1 MRTRLPAMAS
11 APEAGVRLTSRSPR
25 SIPGV
30 RACHVAGTGNPPQS
44 TIVLRST
51 LAWRRAFR
59 NCLVLARPSAHWHAS
74 CRGQSAGALGVT
86 CAVTSPTHRHM
97 WRSTNDAR
105 PIGALGIRYK
115 STPAAASLVNENA
128 AVDTAS
134 QDDKDKDPLDLTFC
148 DYRNAFKSKT
158 NSELLRAL
166 LVFHLCSIQ
175 PLVDNNA
182 KLMKLGQKVLGKRL
196 FAALMKATFYG
207 HFVAGED
214 QIKIQPTLERL
225 RSFGVKSILDYSVEE
240 DISSE
245 DAEEREM
252 E

>member
-1 MRTRLPAMAS
+1 MTFPYICGPTSTPDINLGACHSLAAPSMKECHARGRNGDWMRTRLPAMAS

-97 WRSTNDAR
+97 WRSTNDA
-105 PIGALGIRYK
+105 
-115 STPAAASLVNENA
+115 S
-128 AVDTAS
+128 
-134 QDDKDKDPLDLTFC
+134 
-148 DYRNAFKSKT
+148 
-158 NSELLRAL
+158 
-166 LVFHLCSIQ
+166 
-175 PLVDNNA
+175 
-182 KLMKLGQKVLGKRL
+182 
-196 FAALMKATFYG
+196 
-207 HFVAGED
+207 
-214 QIKIQPTLERL
+214 
-225 RSFGVKSILDYSVEE
+225 VK
-240 DISSE
+240 
-245 DAEEREM
+245 
-252 E
+252 